1 MRVLVLLVAVLML
14 AALSACDMANE
25 STPNPTRIVPPT
37 RTPAPQN
44 QMTPYETLPPLP
56 SATISPTPRPTRT
69 RIVTSDVV
77 ITPTAVC
84 SGAPSPRLIVNE
96 RGRVL
101 DDDPRP
107 LNVRSG
113 PGTDYRIFGRL
124 EVLDVFLVESGPNC
138 GDGYVWFKIRRGIL
152 EGWIAEGDLGAYYVE
167 PYLPG

>member
-1 MRVLVLLVAVLML
+1 MRVLVLWIVVLML
-14 AALSACDMANE
+14 AALSGCDMARE
-25 STPNPTRIVPPT
+25 ATPHPTRAAPPT

-44 QMTPYETLPPLP
+44 QITPDETLPPLTT
-56 SATISPTPRPTRT
+56 ATQTLTPRPTRT
-69 RIVTSDVV
+69 RIVTTSVV

-84 SGAPSPRLIVNE
+84 SGAPPPRLIINE

-124 EVLDVFLVESGPNC
+124 EIQDVFWVVDGPLC
-138 GDGYVWFKIRRGIL
+138 GDNYVWFKVQRGIL
-152 EGWIAEGDLGAYYVE
+152 EGWIAEGDFSSYYVE